1 MKFQFMREQLNLYL
15 VTDRTWLGE
24 RSLDTVV
31 DEALG
36 AGVTFLQYREKHL
49 NDEDNMAVAKQ
60 LKIIA
65 NAHQV
70 PFVINDSVALALA
83 IDADGVHVGQSD
95 LEATKVRARIGT
107 DKILGV
113 TARTVE
119 EALRAEAAGADYIG
133 VGAAFQT
140 GTKQDTRTI
149 GIESVKAICEAVDI
163 PVVAIGGIH
172 SGNILKLKGT
182 GVQGVAVVSA
192 ILAKENIVE
201 ETKRLKV
208 LSMQLCVE

>member
-24 RSLDTVV
+24 RSLETVV

-49 NDEDNMAVAKQ
+49 TDEDNITVAKK

-95 LEATKVRARIGT
+95 LEATKARARIGT

-140 GTKQDTRTI
+140 GTKQDTKTI
-149 GIESVKAICEAVDI
+149 GIESVKAICEAVNI

-192 ILAKENIVE
+192 ILSKENIVE
-201 ETKRLKV
+201 ETKRLKD
-208 LSMQLCVE
+208 LSVQLYFE